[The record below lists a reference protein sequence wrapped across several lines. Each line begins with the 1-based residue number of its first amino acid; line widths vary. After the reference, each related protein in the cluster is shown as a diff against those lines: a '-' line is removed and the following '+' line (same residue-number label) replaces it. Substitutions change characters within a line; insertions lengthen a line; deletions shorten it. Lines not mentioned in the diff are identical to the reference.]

1 MTEAVLAPRDA
12 PRDEM
17 MELTAALG
25 NRHEREA
32 LDGLALTPLTP
43 QEYQRLP
50 AAA

>member
-1 MTEAVLAPRDA
+1 
-12 PRDEM
+12 M

-32 LDGLALTPLTP
+32 LDGLALTP